1 MTMKGQSKE
10 PLQVTTIKLC
20 ATWKPRV
27 SVSSSGI
34 PPSNAKNKMAN
45 VFTRRSCLPRNI
57 TFTDYGPVNTQPRHI
72 PRKLSPTRLHNPHP
86 VGLVY
91 QSPYNREN
99 HTFGIWEPD
108 LSLCRSRFP
117 DMFRHL
123 GLTNFSTERNHQFSV
138 PKFEKGGAPVI
149 NRSLDSTYR
158 QTFQWPPT
166 LDPRFKAW
174 EKATRFG
181 NRPNDGPVRGVVP
194 RMGLPPIATKITLQS
209 RPPSRVASR
218 TGATSPKKCPKTPT
232 PKSPTKPP
240 PPSAKASTENTTQ

>member
-57 TFTDYGPVNTQPRHI
+57 TFTDYGPVNTQPRYI

-91 QSPYNREN
+91 QSPYNRDN

-138 PKFEKGGAPVI
+138 PKFEK
-149 NRSLDSTYR
+149 
-158 QTFQWPPT
+158 
-166 LDPRFKAW
+166 
-174 EKATRFG
+174 
-181 NRPNDGPVRGVVP
+181 VP